1 MTTMNYYIK
10 TFVVLY
16 ELLEVIP
23 VVVTPSD
30 YEVKYRDVFI
40 LSSSNLR
47 FSAARSGQ
55 VLAQG

>member
-1 MTTMNYYIK
+1 MNYYIK

-47 FSAARSGQ
+47 FSATRSGQ